1 MLQRCLSDLAV
12 RHLLDIC
19 KMSWQDVF
27 LVLIRHLIDVYLQTG
42 RGQEL
47 RICLESWNGWRSY
60 QGTDDNI
67 QWSSTVV
74 RIPRTKSLVQ
84 WPVNWLYLIEQVQNK
99 RKGTI
104 ESGDIVN
111 NNKENSRPK
120 IEALI
125 MTNLKRNYLED

>member
-1 MLQRCLSDLAV
+1 MV
-12 RHLLDIC
+12 EEVI
-19 KMSWQDVF
+19 K
-27 LVLIRHLIDVYLQTG
+27 
-42 RGQEL
+42 
-47 RICLESWNGWRSY
+47 
-60 QGTDDNI
+60 GTDDNI

-120 IEALI
+120 MEALI